1 MPRFLRPAL
10 AVAAL
15 PAIALLVGT
24 SAGAA
29 PATTTPAVSKAQPH
43 PLELLHGTKPS
54 GITNSALSHN
64 FTAYSSNWSGYV
76 ATGSWSGAQFRYVQA
91 TFTVPSLNCA
101 AAPGTTSAPAT
112 VGDWVGLDGVGYN
125 FGPSNTVEQDGIVG
139 QCVNGTAQYAAW
151 WENYPN
157 APTYPNITI
166 SAGDAIEA
174 DVYYNPA
181 RTAAEGPYNFTL
193 TDVTTGQG
201 FNTPWE
207 SCGAS
212 SCLNSSAEV
221 ITEAPTDGTTS
232 SVLPLADYGISN
244 YENIAMTDK
253 AGQRAG
259 ITSSAWKSTE
269 VVQENSSGSIL
280 STPGPLFG
288 GEAFS
293 TFWKAAS

>member
-10 AVAAL
+10 AAAAL
-15 PAIALLVGT
+15 PAIALLV
-24 SAGAA
+24 SASTGVA
-29 PATTTPAVSKAQPH
+29 PAKTAPSLAKAHPH
-43 PLELLHGTKPS
+43 PLQLVHGTKPN
-54 GITNSALSHN
+54 GITNAALGHN

-76 ATGSWSGAQFRYVQA
+76 ATGTWSGAQFRYVQA

-101 AAPGTTSAPAT
+101 VAPGTTSAPAT
-112 VGDWVGLDGVGYN
+112 VGDWVGIDGVGYN
-125 FGPSNTVEQDGIVG
+125 FGASNTVEQDGIVG
-139 QCVNGTAQYAAW
+139 QCVSGTPQYAAW

-157 APTYPNITI
+157 APTYPNLTI
-166 SAGDAIEA
+166 NPGDAVEA

-181 RTAAEGPYNFTL
+181 RTAAQGQYNYTL
-193 TDVTTGQG
+193 TDVTTGQS

-207 SCGAS
+207 KCGAS
-212 SCLNSSAEV
+212 SCANSSAEV
-221 ITEAPTDGTTS
+221 ITEAPSGTAGI
-232 SVLPLADYGISN
+232 LPLADYGISN

-259 ITSSAWKSTE
+259 ITSTNWKSTD
-269 VVQENSSGSIL
+269 VVQENSSNAIL

-288 GEAFS
+288 GQAFS